1 MVNSIEDIIEL
12 HKNYGNIED
21 AIIKI
26 HIDEKILGLNIFS
39 LKVTPIEATK
49 EDVEIWNDRIA
60 QELKKDKELEKEVRE
75 FATVFEFLNKMKV
88 RSGVIRKNECP
99 DFVITRNE
107 TSIGIEVTKIYVGY
121 DWMVEKIAA
130 EIKEYRLEKEDI
142 EGYIEYRKAGDKVEF
157 YNENGAITLS
167 PKLFPLMNEEYQVKI
182 KNKLYEKIRK
192 QIDEYEKFDVNI
204 IYADITSP
212 EYFDDITDLDAFSKE
227 VVYYMH
233 HLDANMNFAD
243 YRLVIKINSKWIELN
258 LNDGTYK
265 LI

>member
-12 HKNYGNIED
+12 HKSSGNIED
-21 AIIKI
+21 AIMKI

-39 LKVTPIEATK
+39 LKVTPIEASL
-49 EDVEIWNDRIA
+49 EDIEIWNDRIA
-60 QELKKDKELEKEVRE
+60 QELKKDKKLEKETRE
-75 FATVFEFLNKMKV
+75 FASVFDFLNKMKI
-88 RSGVIRKNECP
+88 RSGKIRKNECP
-99 DFVITRNE
+99 DFVIERADKT
-107 TSIGIEVTKIYVGY
+107 IGVEVTKIYVGY
-121 DWMVEKIAA
+121 DWMVEKIES

-157 YNENGAITLS
+157 YNQNGEVTLS
-167 PKLFPLMNEEYQVKI
+167 PKLFPLMNEEYQIKI

-192 QIDEYEKFDVNI
+192 QIDEYEKFDLNV

-233 HLDANMNFAD
+233 HLDANTDFAD
-243 YRLVIKINSKWIELN
+243 YRLIIKMNSRWLELN

-265 LI
+265 MI